1 MIIKVHDT
9 IADLE
14 SDFLKKINSENNIYF
29 NKPVLGSFE
38 YSNPNIDM
46 RYICISEGG
55 NPKAIAVV
63 QIIKLSV
70 DVILKNIKVSSLMRK
85 ILNMFF
91 CNDHI
96 KILFCGNI
104 FLSGEYGICFS
115 DDKKQKSIINHVAI
129 ALDNIKKTI
138 KPLHAIFIKDFEN
151 SSLVYSKGFEN
162 YGYTNINVE
171 PNMLIYLNEK
181 WKSFEDYKNA
191 LKSKYRIKANKADTN
206 SEKLKSK
213 LLSKTDIENF
223 QDQLQSLYQ
232 NTIDNANFNAQ
243 VLNLDTYVKLKSKFK
258 NNFIVKGYFLEG
270 ELVGFLSALKNNKSL
285 DAHFIGLNYSL
296 NKLHSIYPRILN
308 DYVRLG
314 IKFKV
319 KQINLGRTASEIKST
334 IGARPV
340 ELTCYIKHKNRF
352 INLLIRPFLRK
363 IQIKSFKQHSP
374 FK

>member
-46 RYICISEGG
+46 RYICISEVG

-115 DDKKQKSIINHVAI
+115 DNKKQKSIINHVAI

-151 SSLVYSKGFEN
+151 SSLIYSKGFEN

-171 PNMLIYLNEK
+171 PNMLIYLSEK
-181 WKSFEDYKNA
+181 WKSFEDYKDA

-258 NNFIVKGYFLEG
+258 NNFI
-270 ELVGFLSALKNNKSL
+270 
-285 DAHFIGLNYSL
+285 
-296 NKLHSIYPRILN
+296 
-308 DYVRLG
+308 
-314 IKFKV
+314 
-319 KQINLGRTASEIKST
+319 
-334 IGARPV
+334 
-340 ELTCYIKHKNRF
+340 
-352 INLLIRPFLRK
+352 
-363 IQIKSFKQHSP
+363 
-374 FK
+374 

>member
-1 MIIKVHDT
+1 MIIKVHNSISD
-9 IADLE
+9 IE
-14 SDFLKKINSENNIYF
+14 SDFLKEINHENNTYF
-29 NKPVLGSFE
+29 TEPILGSFE

-46 RYICISEGG
+46 RYICISEGET
-55 NPKAIAVV
+55 PLAFATV

-70 DVILKNIKVSSLMRK
+70 NVILKNIKVSQLMRK
-85 ILNMFF
+85 TLNMFF

-96 KILFCGNI
+96 KIMFCGNI

-115 DDKKQKSIINHVAI
+115 DYKKQKTIINNVAI
-129 ALDNIKKTI
+129 ALDSIKETI
-138 KPLHAIFIKDFEN
+138 NPLHAIFIKDFEN
-151 SSLVYSKGFEN
+151 SSLIYSKGFEN

-171 PNMLIYLNEK
+171 PNMLIYLSEK

-191 LKSKYRIKANKADTN
+191 LKSKYRIKANKADAN

-213 LLSKTDIENF
+213 LLSKADLENF
-223 QDQLQSLYQ
+223 QDQLQNLYQ

-270 ELVGFLSALKNNKSL
+270 QLVGFLSALKNNKSL

-314 IKFKV
+314 IKCKV

-334 IGARPV
+334 IGAKPV
-340 ELTCYIKHKNRF
+340 KLTCYIKHKKRF
-352 INLLIRPFLRK
+352 VNLLIRPFLKK

>member
-1 MIIKVHDT
+1 MIIKVHNSISD
-9 IADLE
+9 IE
-14 SDFLKKINSENNIYF
+14 SDFLKEINHENNTYF
-29 NKPVLGSFE
+29 TEPILGSFE

-46 RYICISEGG
+46 RYICIYEGET
-55 NPKAIAVV
+55 PHAFATV

-70 DVILKNIKVSSLMRK
+70 NVILKNIKVSQLMRK

-96 KILFCGNI
+96 KIMFCGNI

-115 DDKKQKSIINHVAI
+115 DYKKQKTIINNVAI
-129 ALDNIKKTI
+129 TLDSIKETI
-138 KPLHAIFIKDFEN
+138 NPLHAIFIKDFEN
-151 SSLVYSKGFEN
+151 SSLIYSKGFEN
-162 YGYTNINVE
+162 YGFTNINVE
-171 PNMLIYLNEK
+171 PNMLIYLSEK

-191 LKSKYRIKANKADTN
+191 LKSKYRIKANKADAN

-213 LLSKTDIENF
+213 LLSKADLENF
-223 QDQLQSLYQ
+223 QDQLQNLYQ

-258 NNFIVKGYFLEG
+258 NNFIVKGYFLEE

-314 IKFKV
+314 IKCKV

-334 IGARPV
+334 IGAKPV
-340 ELTCYIKHKNRF
+340 KLTCYIKHKNRF
-352 INLLIRPFLRK
+352 VNLLIRPFLKK

>member
-1 MIIKVHDT
+1 MIIKVHNSISD
-9 IADLE
+9 IE
-14 SDFLKKINSENNIYF
+14 SDFLKEINHENNTYF
-29 NKPVLGSFE
+29 TEPILGSFE

-46 RYICISEGG
+46 RYICISEVET
-55 NPKAIAVV
+55 PLAFATV

-70 DVILKNIKVSSLMRK
+70 NVILKNIKVSQLVRK

-96 KILFCGNI
+96 KIMFCGNI

-115 DDKKQKSIINHVAI
+115 DYKKQKTIINNVAV
-129 ALDNIKKTI
+129 ALDSIKGTI
-138 KPLHAIFIKDFEN
+138 NPLHAIFIKDFEN
-151 SSLVYSKGFEN
+151 SSLIYSKGFEN
-162 YGYTNINVE
+162 YGYTSINVE
-171 PNMLIYLNEK
+171 PNMLIYLSEK

-191 LKSKYRIKANKADTN
+191 LKSKYRIKANKADAN

-213 LLSKTDIENF
+213 LLSKADLENF
-223 QDQLQSLYQ
+223 QDQLQNLYQ

-314 IKFKV
+314 IKCKV

-334 IGARPV
+334 IGAKPV
-340 ELTCYIKHKNRF
+340 KLTCYIKHKNRF
-352 INLLIRPFLRK
+352 VNLLIRPFLKK

>member
-1 MIIKVHDT
+1 LIITVHNS
-9 IADLE
+9 IANLE
-14 SDFLKKINSENNIYF
+14 PNFLKKINSENNAYF
-29 NKPVLGSFE
+29 TEPILRSFE
-38 YSNPNIDM
+38 SSNPNIDM
-46 RYICISEGG
+46 RYICISEDKS
-55 NPKAIAVV
+55 PQALAVV

-70 DVILKNIKVSSLMRK
+70 NIILKNIKITPLLRRA
-85 ILNMFF
+85 LNLFF

-96 KILFCGNI
+96 KIMFCGNV

-115 DDKKQKSIINHVAI
+115 NTEKHKSIIHNVANT
-129 ALDNIKKTI
+129 LDSIKKTI
-138 KPLHAIFIKDFEN
+138 KPLHAIFIKDFKN
-151 SSLVYSKGFEN
+151 TSLSYSKEFEN
-162 YGYTNINVE
+162 YGYTKINVE
-171 PNMLIYLNEK
+171 PNMLIYLSEK
-181 WKSFEDYKNA
+181 WQNFEDYKNA
-191 LKSKYRIKANKADTN
+191 LRSKYRIKANKADTN
-206 SEKLKSK
+206 SKNLESK
-213 LLSKTDIENF
+213 LLSRTDIENL

-243 VLNLDTYVKLKSKFK
+243 VLNLDTYVKLKSKFEK
-258 NNFIVKGYFLEG
+258 DFIVKGYFLNG

-314 IKFKV
+314 IKCKV

-334 IGARPV
+334 VGAVPV
-340 ELTCYIKHKNRF
+340 KLTCYIKHKNRF
-352 INLLIRPFLRK
+352 VNLLIRPFLKR